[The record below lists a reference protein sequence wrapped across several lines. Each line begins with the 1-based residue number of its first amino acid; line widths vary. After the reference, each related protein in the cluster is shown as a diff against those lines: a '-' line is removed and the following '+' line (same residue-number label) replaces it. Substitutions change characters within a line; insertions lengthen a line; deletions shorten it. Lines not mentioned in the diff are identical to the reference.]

1 MHPHRAV
8 DKHGRL
14 VYYFFLGRNSP
25 RSLETMITYYMWEC
39 HFLCETESLA
49 NLRNGNL
56 WVFDMDGFSLWKNV
70 DMSSQGRSWAGVMTG
85 TFPFRIRG
93 IIVLNA
99 GFFTRALLGTA
110 KLVLPA
116 KLLKRI
122 SISSV
127 SDIKALVD
135 EEHLPEK
142 YGGKHPCDFDKQL
155 EIMNKTDKQ
164 LVEDWKQKLES
175 LVSISPSPS
184 PFPSRSPTPGLEGER
199 IGLEEVVQ
207 GTNKLSLSSSSSG
220 RAKTPPPPSDHSGMT
235 LPIPHEKPEKD
246 KKGRTPRDKSP
257 RDKSSS

>member
-1 MHPHRAV
+1 MHPHKAV

-39 HFLCETESLA
+39 HFLVETETLA

-70 DMSSQGRSWAGVMTG
+70 DMSSQGRSWASVMTG

-122 SISSV
+122 SISNLN
-127 SDIKALVD
+127 DLKAMVH
-135 EEHLPEK
+135 EEHLPTV
-142 YGGKHPCDFDKQL
+142 YGGKNPCDFDKQL
-155 EIMNKTDKQ
+155 ELMNKTDRKI
-164 LVEDWKQKLES
+164 VEDWKQQLES
-175 LVSISPSPS
+175 IVKISPAPS
-184 PFPSRSPTPGLEGER
+184 PFPSRSATPAPDSES
-199 IGLEEVVQ
+199 IDDITS
-207 GTNKLSLSSSSSG
+207 GTNKLSMSSSSSSG
-220 RAKTPPPPSDHSGMT
+220 RSKTPPPPEEGSHKLKLS
-235 LPIPHEKPEKD
+235 LPGEKNEK
-246 KKGRTPRDKSP
+246 RKSP
-257 RDKSSS
+257 KSSPREKSDK

>member
-1 MHPHRAV
+1 MHPHRSV

-25 RSLETMITYYMWEC
+25 RSLDTMITFYMWEC

-70 DMSSQGRSWAGVMTG
+70 DMSSQGRSWASVMTG

-93 IIVLNA
+93 IVVLNA

-127 SDIKALVD
+127 NDLKALVP
-135 EEHLPEK
+135 EEHLPTV

-155 EIMNKTDKQ
+155 ELMNSMDKKI
-164 LVEDWKQKLES
+164 VEDWKQALES
-175 LVSISPSPS
+175 VVKISPAPS
-184 PFPSRSPTPGLEGER
+184 PFPSRSTTPAPDAER
-199 IGLEEVVQ
+199 LLLDDMVT
-207 GTNKLSLSSSSSG
+207 GTKKLSVSG
-220 RAKTPPPPSDHSGMT
+220 GHPTRSKTPPPESESSGMK
-235 LPIPHEKPEKD
+235 LKVPDHGESEKGS
-246 KKGRTPRDKSP
+246 KKKSP
-257 RDKSSS
+257 RSPRSSDK